1 MVSIDSQT
9 SQPNSV
15 GGRSIDSE
23 NIIQIDAFIKLD
35 KCMDQMPDKVR
46 F

>member
-23 NIIQIDAFIKLD
+23 NNIQIDAED
-35 KCMDQMPDKVR
+35 KKGKSL
-46 F
+46 